1 MLRWVIATTALL
13 LAAGGFLGAG
23 PTPGGPFNP
32 FGWLFVGLAAL
43 VWFEWAPIKA
53 GLDQRP
59 GLFDA
64 FTRNILGTTKCKTS
78 SGGGS
83 TS

>member
-1 MLRWVIATTALL
+1 MVLRVIVVTTALL

-23 PTPGGPFNP
+23 PTPAGPFNP

-43 VWFEWAPIKA
+43 VWLEWDSMKS
-53 GLDQRP
+53 GLDQRT
-59 GLFDA
+59 GVMDA
-64 FTRNILGTTKCKTS
+64 FTRNILGTWERKTGS
-78 SGGGS
+78 GGS

>member
-1 MLRWVIATTALL
+1 MALRLIIVTLALL

-43 VWFEWAPIKA
+43 VWLEWEPMKA
-53 GLDQRP
+53 GLEQRP

-64 FTRNILGTTKCKTS
+64 LTRNIIGATKRKTGS
-78 SGGGS
+78 GGS

>member
-1 MLRWVIATTALL
+1 MALRLIIVTLALL

-43 VWFEWAPIKA
+43 VWLEWKPMQA
-53 GLDQRP
+53 GLDQRT
-59 GLFDA
+59 GVMDA
-64 FTRNILGTTKCKTS
+64 FTRNILGTRERKTS
-78 SGGGS
+78 SGGS
-83 TS
+83 SS